1 LQSRRTFE
9 GEGLPIDDHKDLNE
23 SVVKKNETRNI
34 LAIGQDIISCNSG
47 GRKKM
52 QKNVGL
58 TLAMKTM
65 VQGKGNNHYVKPTW
79 PLYKLLG
86 M

>member
-1 LQSRRTFE
+1 LQFRRAFE

-23 SVVKKNETRNI
+23 SVVKKNETGNI
-34 LAIGQDIISCNSG
+34 LAIGQDISCNSG